1 MSNKKSNKDIIR
13 SSAAE
18 YLTFL
23 SATGQ
28 SGVEVI
34 YADENIWLSQK
45 MMAVLYNV
53 DVRTI
58 SEHLQK
64 IFKDNELHENSVI
77 RNFRI
82 TATDGKNYNTKHYSL
97 SAIIAAGYKVNSER
111 AVQFRKWAT
120 QIVHE
125 FTIKGFVMDDERL
138 KNDGTVL
145 GKKYFEEQ
153 LQRIREIRLSERKF
167 YQKITD
173 IYATALDYDVT
184 ATATKRFFATVQNKL
199 HWAIHGQTA
208 AEVVYKRADAD
219 KQNMGLTSWKDAP
232 NGKIQKFDVSVA
244 KNYLSEKEMAQLQ
257 RLVNAYLD
265 LAEDMAMREIP
276 MTMAD
281 WEERLNRFI
290 AATDREILQDAGKE
304 QAAVELDNL
313 DTKWGKDYPIV
324 IKSWR
329 DNWEKLTAY
338 FEFSDAIRKII
349 YTTNTVEGYHRQI
362 RKVTKNKGVFTNDT
376 ALEKLVYLAYRN
388 IRKKWTMPLSNWG
401 LTAQQLAIKFPERF
415 NLFE

>member
-1 MSNKKSNKDIIR
+1 MPILITLLQKLKIEKMSMKNKNDIIR

-18 YLTFL
+18 YLTFI
-23 SATGQ
+23 AANGEG
-28 SGVEVI
+28 GVEVV

-45 MMAVLYNV
+45 MMGTLYNV
-53 DVRTI
+53 ETHTVNY
-58 SEHLQK
+58 HLKK
-64 IFKDNELHENSVI
+64 IFSDSELEETLVT

-82 TATDGKNYNTKHYSL
+82 TATDGKNYNTKHYNL
-97 SAIIAAGYKVNSER
+97 SAVIAVGYKVNSER

-120 QIVHE
+120 QIVQE

-184 ATATKRFFATVQNKL
+184 ATATKRFFATIQNKL

-208 AEVVYKRADAD
+208 AEVVVKRADAD

-232 NGKIQKFDVSVA
+232 KGKIQKYDVSVA
-244 KNYLSEKEMAQLQ
+244 KNYLSDKELAQLQ

-265 LAEDMAMREIP
+265 IAEDMTLREIP
-276 MTMAD
+276 MTMED

-290 AATDREILQDAGKE
+290 AATDRDILQDAGK
-304 QAAVELDNL
+304 V
-313 DTKWGKDYPIV
+313 
-324 IKSWR
+324 
-329 DNWEKLTAY
+329 
-338 FEFSDAIRKII
+338 
-349 YTTNTVEGYHRQI
+349 
-362 RKVTKNKGVFTNDT
+362 
-376 ALEKLVYLAYRN
+376 
-388 IRKKWTMPLSNWG
+388 
-401 LTAQQLAIKFPERF
+401 TAQIAKAHAETEFEKYRITQDR
-415 NLFE
+415 LFESDFDKLLKNPKK